1 MGNVVRTSNG
11 HQTSLQVRQNIPEFV
26 VQDHPKFVNFIEK
39 YYEFM
44 ANNSLMAT
52 TSNSS
57 VYYYGADT
65 AAKILQDIK
74 DVDKTDFD
82 NFVEMFRRQYA
93 YTFPQDIYSEA
104 NKATLYKNLVNFYQS
119 VGAED
124 SFKMLFRLIYNE
136 EIEIYYP
143 GKDILVAS
151 GGDFVKRARIRVNYV
166 DGLNQIENKK
176 IVGANSGAYGTVERV
191 EVMPKGS
198 DTFITGRI
206 ANTITNF
213 SSDALSLSN
222 TIPYAY
228 TTKYNEVSHPEKI
241 LENTRQVAHIYLS
254 NYSGTFD
261 IHEDVYYSEAGSANT
276 SVCANTIVL
285 PVMKRLLLFDGF
297 QQPET
302 ANAVISVYDSRHAH
316 RANSTNPPWGH
327 ANIIL
332 GHANTQEMGHH
343 IFYSNT
349 GLWHT
354 TGDGEGQLQL
364 ATNSVFGSLGG
375 KVLQIGNN
383 SVAAANG
390 DYRQL
395 VYSRRYG
402 YGGEGHLYRLTVRAR
417 DIGGNSAFST
427 VAGNRFSAGIVAYDT
442 AERIIDN
449 DQYTNP
455 FTPEASGT
463 YDKAFWLASDN
474 QSIDDEFYNY
484 VAYFKGREKTAK
496 KSGIPLSELNR
507 GNGGRLNLPSGTKYY
522 NSLQKALDG
531 EVKLPYGALWFTP
544 TIKVNQSANGA
555 TYSQGVTQ
563 IDYVALDE
571 LSSMQKQEGAKP
583 GAYRE
588 DSSLLSSSSR
598 LYDGKY
604 WQHNAYDI
612 RSKQQVKDYKTVVRE
627 STHPAGMGMFGTKIT
642 DSSANGSYESVE
654 NNLTDTFTPDQLD
667 SLAAWWRADAIG
679 PQNVDY
685 KKWSPESV
693 SNGIFGTNT
702 NRMPSGFSSFDD
714 DPTSQFAFNATSTP
728 GITDG
733 VVIVADGYSG
743 SSPVSSRALKIV
755 DEHTTKNPRLF
766 LTYIEPGSQMQ
777 SSIYSANY
785 NIDDYGYGIV
795 LEPNKKWLL
804 SLYAKTSNNVFDGDP
819 SAPTTQTGKSL
830 QLGFMAANTSG
841 YVDGSTPQ
849 RRAGWAESFAA
860 KDTWQRFSNTVDLTS
875 YDETRYFFQ
884 IQFANALSFSQSTGN
899 TEYHI
904 DGVMVE
910 EYTPSIHGTSAPYT
924 PSPYVKP
931 GMNGANVISWFDQS
945 PNKHHVYA
953 NTYGG
958 LFYAPQYIANA
969 VGGKPA
975 IRFSANTAKNFGNVY
990 QYSSIG
996 GTVNSVGLFSGEAS
1010 NFKPPTSGFQAK
1022 MTSNSL
1028 GEWNG
1033 GTLANPALTR
1043 PVTNTWTI
1051 MAVVKS
1057 NMAINAT
1064 SYNANPVPTIINSG
1078 YANNPSGSLDRVEG
1092 GTAFG
1097 TLNLGYNTLGETGSL
1112 QSHVVNSLPGVASV
1126 NTSHVATFNSLASP
1140 ATNNSFRIVGISV
1153 NASTHSGSSV
1163 DDLLNFHIDGRRFA
1177 NSEINNVNN
1186 VTPYTGMSSFTQN
1199 NYVTSIGKWRAANTT
1214 ANQVNSVTSI
1224 YRHGTRD
1231 WDGDIAEILV
1241 FNDKLANVNIA
1252 KVEGYLA
1259 HKYGLQE
1266 NLKHKDDDGNGGPE
1280 VEKYRWE
1287 FANTADGWD
1296 FQSTISGVTKKAII
1310 KGWVWEPGEANGAI
1324 HVEAPGSQFAMRAV
1338 KNTAVQIDGS
1348 AYDKFAI
1355 RFNTINPSD
1364 GLGYGRLG
1372 WRNTEGATSI
1382 LTSKQLGSAV
1392 QDTGWHEHYI
1402 DLSGQSTWVGK
1413 KIFELEY
1420 LFDLDNNGGQQYYVD
1435 WIYLSG
1441 NNHPHPYRYN
1451 APPAIGANSWNLNY

>member
-65 AAKILQDIK
+65 AAKILQDIR

-93 YTFPQDIYSEA
+93 YAFPQDLYSEA
-104 NKATLYKNLVNFYQS
+104 NKATLYKNLVNFYQA
-119 VGAED
+119 VGTED
-124 SFKMLFRLIYNE
+124 SFKMLFRLLYNE
-136 EIEIYYP
+136 DIEIYSP
-143 GKDILVAS
+143 SKDILIAS
-151 GGDFVKRARIRVNYV
+151 GGDYVKRARIRVNYV
-166 DGLNQIENKK
+166 DGLNRIENKK

-198 DTFITGRI
+198 DTFITGRV

-213 SSDALSLSN
+213 SPNLLSFSN
-222 TIPYAY
+222 TIPNPL
-228 TTKYNEVSHPEKI
+228 TSKYNEVTHPEKI
-241 LENTRQVAHIYLS
+241 LENTKEVAHVYLS

-276 SVCANTIVL
+276 SVCANTVIL
-285 PVMKRLLLFDGF
+285 PVTKKLLLFDGF
-297 QQPET
+297 QGPET
-302 ANAVISVYDSRHAH
+302 ANAVVSVYDSRHAY

-327 ANIIL
+327 ANVIL
-332 GHANTQEMGHH
+332 GHANTQESGNY

-349 GLWHT
+349 GFWHT
-354 TGDGEGQLQL
+354 TGDGEGQIKLV
-364 ATNSVFGSLGG
+364 TNSVFGSFGG
-375 KVLQIGNN
+375 KALQIGNN
-383 SVAAANG
+383 SVASGNG

-395 VYSRRYG
+395 VYSNRYG
-402 YGGEGHLYRLTVRAR
+402 YGGENRVYRLTVRAR

-442 AERIIDN
+442 SERIIDN

-455 FTPEASGT
+455 LTPDSSGS
-463 YDKAFWLASDN
+463 YEKAFWFASDN

-484 VAYFKGREKTAK
+484 VAYFKGREKEAK
-496 KSGIPLSELNR
+496 KSGIPFSELNR
-507 GNGGRLNLPSGTKYY
+507 GNGGRLNLPSGTRHY

-531 EVKLPYGALWFTP
+531 KVKLPHGTLWFTP
-544 TIKVNQSANGA
+544 TIKVNQPANGA
-555 TYSQGVTQ
+555 TFSQGITQ
-563 IDYVALDE
+563 IDYIALDE
-571 LSSMQKQEGAKP
+571 ISSMQKQEGARP

-604 WQHNAYDI
+604 WQYNAYDI

-627 STHPAGMGMFGTKIT
+627 SAHPAGVAMFGTKIT
-642 DSSANGSYESVE
+642 ESSANGSYESVE

-679 PQNVDY
+679 PQNIEYRRYDAAT
-685 KKWSPESV
+685 
-693 SNGIFGTNT
+693 SNGTYGTERNRFPVGWSDFEDLNEDYNIKTSAAVDVVAKGTDDSYFG
-702 NRMPSGFSSFDD
+702 G
-714 DPTSQFAFNATSTP
+714 
-728 GITDG
+728 
-733 VVIVADGYSG
+733 
-743 SSPVSSRALKIV
+743 RALKII
-755 DEHTTKNPRLF
+755 DEHTSTGPNFDFPTTLGLGTSPF
-766 LTYIEPGSQMQ
+766 FGGGEMGNYPDEEFPIIIEPH
-777 SSIYSANY
+777 
-785 NIDDYGYGIV
+785 
-795 LEPNKKWLL
+795 KKWLL
-804 SLYAKTSNNVFDGDP
+804 SFYSKVSNTTIDNGDFNSLLVYTAFANNAGADHSGIGLIGSQAVGNSYPTPSSSTVFKDFSAENVWERKSMVFDLSSSPHTRIGFRF
-819 SAPTTQTGKSL
+819 
-830 QLGFMAANTSG
+830 QLPDRS
-841 YVDGSTPQ
+841 
-849 RRAGWAESFAA
+849 
-860 KDTWQRFSNTVDLTS
+860 K
-875 YDETRYFFQ
+875 
-884 IQFANALSFSQSTGN
+884 FSQATGN
-899 TEYHI
+899 TTYHF
-904 DGVMVE
+904 DGWVLE
-910 EYTPSIHGTSAPYT
+910 EYDSALHGTEWGNHT
-924 PSPYVKP
+924 PSPYIET
-931 GMNGANVISWFDQS
+931 GMNGSNVISWFDQS

-958 LFYAPQYIANA
+958 IFYAPQYIANA

-975 IRFSANTAKNFGNVY
+975 VRFSANTARNTSNVY
-990 QYSSIG
+990 EYSSIG
-996 GTVNSVGLFSGEAS
+996 GTAKSDELESGVAT

-1028 GEWNG
+1028 YEWHG
-1033 GTLANPALTR
+1033 GTLANPALAR

-1051 MAVVKS
+1051 MAVVRS

-1064 SYNANPVPTIINSG
+1064 SYNAIPVPTIINSG
-1078 YANNPSGSLDRVEG
+1078 YANNPSGSIDRVEG

-1097 TLNLGYNTLGETGSL
+1097 TLNLGYNALGETGSL
-1112 QSHVVNSLPGVASV
+1112 QSYVVNSLPGVASV
-1126 NTSHVATFNSLASP
+1126 NTSHVDTFGSLASP
-1140 ATNNSFRIVGISV
+1140 ATNNSFRIVGVSV
-1153 NASTHSGSSV
+1153 NASTLGTSSV

-1186 VTPYTGMSSFTQN
+1186 VTPYSGMSSFAQN

-1224 YRHGTRD
+1224 YRHGVKD

-1287 FANTADGWD
+1287 FSNTTNGWD
-1296 FQSTISGVTKKAII
+1296 FRNDDDPTDKATLA
-1310 KGWVWEPGEANGAI
+1310 WVWEPGEANGAI
-1324 HVEAPGSQFAMRAV
+1324 HIIAPGRHFGMLAE
-1338 KNTAVQIDGS
+1338 KNTSVQFDGS

-1355 RFNTINPSD
+1355 RHMTKIYPTWF
-1364 GLGYGRLG
+1364 GRGRLIYE
-1372 WRNTEGATSI
+1372 NSEGDVVS
-1382 LTSKQLGSAV
+1382 LESHQLGPTDITATDV
-1392 QDTGWHEHYI
+1392 WHEHYI

-1413 KIFELEY
+1413 KITKLKY
-1420 LFDLDNNGGQQYYVD
+1420 LFDEDFSGSGQQYYVD
-1435 WIYLSG
+1435 WIYISG
-1441 NNHPHPYRYN
+1441 NNHPHPYRHN